1 MDLKLNM
8 VNLFLDL
15 FDRYKEKLYLIMRK
29 NKYSMDQILD
39 FISGYS
45 TVVSRCENYI
55 YETYLDTDY
64 FNIAKLTDLMDVFND
79 TISTMTCIDYKEWE
93 IIGVKYAIC
102 LANYYINNVI
112 NGDIDEVEDLYLD
125 IPDKDKPDSYDW
137 EEHGYLG
144 IFNNEI

>member
-8 VNLFLDL
+8 VKLFLDL
-15 FDRYKEKLYLIMRK
+15 FDGYKEKLYLIMRK
-29 NKYSMDQILD
+29 NKYSMKQILD

-45 TVVSRCENYI
+45 TVVVKCENYV
-55 YETYLDTDY
+55 YETYVDTDY
-64 FNIAKLTDLMDVFND
+64 FNVAKLTDLMDVFND
-79 TISTMTCIDYKEWE
+79 AISTMTCIDYKEWE

-112 NGDIDEVEDLYLD
+112 NGDIDEVEELYLE
-125 IPDKDKPDSYDW
+125 PDKDNPDTYDW